1 MEVSKLIQNMREQ
14 GIGIWTEGGKI
25 RYLKKDG
32 KLVEGADEI
41 AAELIHQSLIQYI
54 NATDVE
60 WKDIVYVRCEL
71 SGDTVTVYIDEGK
84 YDYTCIIQE

>member
-1 MEVSKLIQNMREQ
+1 MCDNGTKFQIDFPCQ
-14 GIGIWTEGGKI
+14 I
-25 RYLKKDG
+25 KKDG
-32 KLVEGADEI
+32 KSVEGADEI
-41 AAELIHQSLIQYI
+41 VVKLVNKSLIQYI

-71 SGDTVTVYIDEGK
+71 SGDIVTVYIDEGK